1 MFPPDLLIGSHRFP
15 HLYFPSGKE
24 EELVFPSHSMD
35 VALRGQGCSDAP
47 GLSNRWGAGSILLTQ
62 FQSLMKVS
70 FQELPRRLVLNI
82 FFYFFNYFFFFLFC
96 FFFVL
101 NIF

>member
-82 FFYFFNYFFFFLFC
+82 FFIFLIIFLFLFILFFLY
-96 FFFVL
+96 
-101 NIF
+101 

>member
-1 MFPPDLLIGSHRFP
+1 M
-15 HLYFPSGKE
+15 
-24 EELVFPSHSMD
+24 FPSHSMD

-82 FFYFFNYFFFFLFC
+82 FFYFFNYFFISFYFVFFLY
-96 FFFVL
+96 
-101 NIF
+101 